1 MKKIKFLILNI
12 LFIIFISSSVSFA
25 QSFDF
30 TSNHIKLEN
39 DKTLT
44 DEYGYPVIKVTNTT
58 DKDLDISYSFY
69 INKTDTSNY
78 DNNFTIKAKEQ
89 VLLKIPEL
97 SNLGSTNETRSIWFS
112 WSEDDSIKPL
122 QNQIETIL
130 FNSNKSPDS
139 QLG

>member
-1 MKKIKFLILNI
+1 MKKIKFLILNV
-12 LFIIFISSSVSFA
+12 LFIVFISSSISFA

-89 VLLKIPEL
+89 VILKIPEL

-112 WSEDDSIKPL
+112 WSEDGSIKPL